1 MRSCEIFSR
10 IKLFPVL
17 EAAILQLLNKSLT
30 QIGVLL
36 KINLNIFEMGICLII
51 IQEECAFY
59 MLI

>member
-17 EAAILQLLNKSLT
+17 EATILQLLNKSLT